1 MDISF
6 DSQKNLLFPLN
17 TENECNNS
25 FIMEDENISYYHRIN
40 DFLFNNNEYDCD
52 IPFCFGNENSFDYNQ
67 RRGNLFLD
75 DISNTQNSEQIYYFP
90 LFTNNSISPNTIKEK
105 NLTNLDDDM
114 SNTKLIFDIK
124 KEIPTKIL
132 YEKAINVIIRLYNI
146 SKQMKLKLLLDI
158 NTKNNEIKQI
168 KNVLTSNN
176 IKRRKRTKKNILY
189 RSDHILSKLV
199 NIINLS
205 LYKFINK
212 LIIALITNEKL
223 NQILTGLNLLKKT
236 TNKDLKEVI
245 KKNGYVF
252 RYKLTKNDEKLN
264 LLNLTLKKYF
274 SVKISSKYNKLKYP
288 SNYNELII
296 EKLLKDENNKD
307 IFDFILND
315 LLIKDWLEIF
325 LYKKDLKD
333 FDKYNIF
340 NKVQRNKIKENLE
353 RIDKYINK
361 IYKNNK
367 IYFHCF
373 VLIAYNL
380 NKYLQ
385 NKETRNR
392 NEKQEKK
399 EK

>member
-25 FIMEDENISYYHRIN
+25 FIMEDENISCYHRIN

-52 IPFCFGNENSFDYNQ
+52 IPFSFGNENSFDYNQ

-90 LFTNNSISPNTIKEK
+90 LFTNNSISPNTINEK

-158 NTKNNEIKQI
+158 KTKNNEIKQI
-168 KNVLTSNN
+168 KNVLESNN
-176 IKRRKRTKKNILY
+176 IKRRKRTKNILY

-223 NQILTGLNLLKKT
+223 NQILTELKLIKKT

-245 KKNGYVF
+245 KKNDYVF
-252 RYKLTKNDEKLN
+252 RYKLTKNNEKLN

-325 LYKKDLKD
+325 LYKKDLKG
-333 FDKYNIF
+333 FDKYNSF

-361 IYKNNK
+361 IYKNDK

-373 VLIAYNL
+373 ALIAYNL
-380 NKYLQ
+380 NKYLI